1 MQIKRVKVHARG
13 MPPPQKIFGFLHDLL
28 RSSLH
33 ILGVKLQKL
42 DDFLLNLVFVFE
54 ARRIKGVTLL
64 HAAEAAKPGPVTK

>member
-13 MPPPQKIFGFLHDLL
+13 MPPPPKKMFGFLHDLL

-42 DDFLLNLVFVFE
+42 DFLLNLVYVFE
-54 ARRIKGVTLL
+54 ARRIKGVTPLQ
-64 HAAEAAKPGPVTK
+64 AAEAAKPGPVMK